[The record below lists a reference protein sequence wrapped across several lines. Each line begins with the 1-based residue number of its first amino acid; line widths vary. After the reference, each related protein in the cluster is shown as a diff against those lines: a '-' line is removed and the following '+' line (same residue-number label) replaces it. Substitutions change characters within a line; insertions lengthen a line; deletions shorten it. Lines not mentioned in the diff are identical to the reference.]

1 MLVITHV
8 VMLSEHNTLRI
19 CLHSP
24 LETNNTYKLVFSKNT
39 LSKDFS
45 SIYIGK
51 KKSITQSVMLSI
63 LNHNK
68 SSNKTPMYLKIIVWF
83 AYMHDIGTA
92 NMQCQA
98 KLQSVLYS

>member
-51 KKSITQSVMLSI
+51 KKVNYTICNA
-63 LNHNK
+63 LNTK
-68 SSNKTPMYLKIIVWF
+68 P
-83 AYMHDIGTA
+83 
-92 NMQCQA
+92 Q
-98 KLQSVLYS
+98 